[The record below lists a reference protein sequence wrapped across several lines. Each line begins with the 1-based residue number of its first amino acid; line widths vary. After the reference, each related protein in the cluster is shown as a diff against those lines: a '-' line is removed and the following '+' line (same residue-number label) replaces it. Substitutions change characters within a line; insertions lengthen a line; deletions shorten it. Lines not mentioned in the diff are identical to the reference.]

1 LFGKRLHV
9 QGAERQQN
17 RAKMA
22 ARRHHSEGGCLGR
35 SRRTRVGLLGTIVSL
50 LAIAF
55 IASQIQLE
63 AFGRALLNANYA
75 YVVPCVVFLLLGLGA
90 RALRWRAL
98 LDVDLPLLRVFS
110 IMNVAYLVN
119 GVLPL
124 RLGEVVRVFL
134 MSQVEDGKV
143 PPLRVISSIVVERL
157 LDLLAVVWMVLMG
170 LAFAPVPDEL
180 RAAGGVG
187 AGMVAVGFCG
197 LLAAAANR
205 RRLHRV
211 HAWMSRG
218 ISPPAQERLRVWLD
232 QFLDGVA
239 LLTRWRPL
247 LRLLGW
253 TALSW
258 VLSIV
263 AGYFLMIAVFEV
275 GDWLA
280 TALYIAAA
288 AFAIAVPAVPGNLG
302 TYEWSIVVALQ
313 ALGYDDFS
321 RLAAFALLVHAVN
334 VLVHAATGVVGMFQ
348 EGVTLGQLQRGVR
361 QMRGAEGEYAG

>member
-1 LFGKRLHV
+1 
-9 QGAERQQN
+9 
-17 RAKMA
+17 
-22 ARRHHSEGGCLGR
+22 LGR
-35 SRRTRVGLLGTIVSL
+35 SRRTRVGLLGAVISL
-50 LAIAF
+50 LAVAF

-63 AFGRALLNANYA
+63 AFGQALLDANYA
-75 YVVPCVVFLLLGLGA
+75 YVIPCILFLLLGLGA

-98 LDVDLPLLRVFS
+98 LDANLALLRVFS

-124 RLGEVVRVFL
+124 RLGEVARVFL
-134 MSQVEDGKV
+134 MSQVDDGKV
-143 PPLRVISSIVVERL
+143 PPVRVISSIVVERL
-157 LDLLAVVWMVLMG
+157 LDLLAVVLMVLVG

-187 AGMVAVGFCG
+187 AGIVVAGFCG

-205 RRLHRV
+205 QRLHRL
-211 HAWMSRG
+211 HAWLARG
-218 ISPPAQERLRVWLD
+218 VSPLAQERLRVWLD
-232 QFLDGVA
+232 QFLDGIA
-239 LLTRWRPL
+239 PLTRWRSL

-253 TALSW
+253 TVASW
-258 VLSIV
+258 TLSIV
-263 AGYFLMIAVFEV
+263 AGYFLMVAVFNA

-280 TALYIAAA
+280 TTLYIAAA

-313 ALGYDDFS
+313 ALGYGDFS

-348 EGVTLGQLQRGVR
+348 EGVTLGQLRRGVR

>member
-1 LFGKRLHV
+1 M
-9 QGAERQQN
+9 E
-17 RAKMA
+17 RAK
-22 ARRHHSEGGCLGR
+22 RV
-35 SRRTRVGLLGTIVSL
+35 RVGLLGIVISG

-63 AFGRALLNANYA
+63 AFGQALLDADYA
-75 YVVPCVVFLLLGLGA
+75 YVLPCLLFLLLGLVA

-98 LDVDLPLLRVFS
+98 LAERLPLLRVFS

-124 RLGEVVRVFL
+124 RLGEVARVFL

-143 PPLRVISSIVVERL
+143 RPMRVISSIVVERL
-157 LDLLAVVWMVLMG
+157 LDLLAVVLMVLVG

-187 AGMVAVGFCG
+187 AVMVTVGFCG
-197 LLAAAANR
+197 LIVAAANR
-205 RRLHRV
+205 RWLHRLHDRL
-211 HAWMSRG
+211 SRG
-218 ISPPAQERLRVWLD
+218 VPPLGQERLRVWLD
-232 QFLDGVA
+232 QFLDGIA
-239 LLTRWRPL
+239 PLTQWRSA
-247 LRLLGW
+247 LRLVGW

-258 VLSIV
+258 SLSII
-263 AGYFLMIAVFEV
+263 AGYFLMVAVFGA

-313 ALGYDDFS
+313 ALGYGDFS

-361 QMRGAEGEYAG
+361 QMRGAKGEYAG